1 RLWMQ
6 RFSENLAPNSHVD
19 GWGGRA
25 VIAFR
30 AEPGPSLV
38 RNGTELSTS
47 SISWLRPGQSYFQR
61 SAGASVYGTMSLP
74 LEELVIY
81 SRADHRARACG
92 AERCPN
98 RGPGA

>member
-30 AEPGPSLV
+30 TEPGPSLV

-47 SISWLRPGQSYFQR
+47 GISWLRPGQSYFQR
-61 SAGASVYGTMSLP
+61 SAGRSAYGTMSLP
-74 LEELVIY
+74 LEELAVY
-81 SRADHRARACG
+81 SRAIIGRELSVPRDAQT
-92 AERCPN
+92 
-98 RGPGA
+98 